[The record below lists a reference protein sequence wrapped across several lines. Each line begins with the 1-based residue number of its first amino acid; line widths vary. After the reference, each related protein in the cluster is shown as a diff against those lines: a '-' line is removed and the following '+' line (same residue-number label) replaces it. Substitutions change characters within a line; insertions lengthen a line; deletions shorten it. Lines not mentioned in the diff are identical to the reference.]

1 MTLMQEMTQRALERG
16 IPSIRTLSTSRI
28 AAMNAAFTAIS
39 ITTIM
44 AR

>member
-1 MTLMQEMTQRALERG
+1 MTLMQEMTQRALETG
-16 IPSIRTLSTSRI
+16 IPLSAHFDSPI